1 MRFDREFGL
10 LRPIMEGDQQCG
22 LRETHQDYGRKHI
35 RSKLKIVMIQISC

>member
-1 MRFDREFGL
+1 MRIDRVLGL
-10 LRPIMEGDQQCG
+10 LRTIIEGEEQCG